1 MQVDDELV
9 ARLRTALFRTT
20 RLIQRRDPASTDP
33 EVDLTRTQLSVLASA
48 ARLGPLGLSELAQV
62 EDVNP
67 TMLSRIVAK
76 LDDAGLIERTA
87 DPQDRRAARV
97 QVTPAGHALHLRLRA
112 ARTLRL
118 SERLAELTPTHRE
131 TLLAA
136 LPALEELAGP
146 AQEITAGPAHEITV
160 ETTP

>member
-1 MQVDDELV
+1 MEVDDERV

-20 RLIQRRDPASTDP
+20 RLIQRRDPAGTDP

-48 ARLGPLGLSELAQV
+48 ARLGPIGLSELAQV

-97 QVTPAGHALHLRLRA
+97 QVTEAGRSLHLKLRA
-112 ARTLRL
+112 TRTLRL
-118 SERLAELTPTHRE
+118 RERLAELTPAHLQ

-146 AQEITAGPAHEITV
+146 AERV
-160 ETTP
+160 S